1 MAEPAATGLLLLAL
15 SAPGAAPAPW
25 TFAGLPQQAMPA
37 TRFAV
42 EPVGPAGAAQAGLAL
57 RVEAQASYG
66 NLLYTLPAEQGALA
80 AGRLRWTWRVD
91 QPLAAPD
98 LRRKAGDDAAL
109 KVCAMFD
116 MPLDRVPFVERQ
128 LLRLAASRLGQAIPA
143 ATLCWVWDPSL
154 PRETLLPNAH
164 SRRLRF
170 ITLGGKPGQ
179 WESEERDLASD
190 FQRAFG
196 EESAELPPLRALAI
210 GADADNTAGHSIGWV
225 RQLQWL
231 PPR

>member
-15 SAPGAAPAPW
+15 AASGPAPAPW
-25 TFAGLPQQAMPA
+25 TFAGLPQQRLPA
-37 TRFAV
+37 TLFEVQALAQQGQ
-42 EPVGPAGAAQAGLAL
+42 EAASLAL
-57 RVEAQASYG
+57 RVEARGSYG
-66 NLLYTLPAEQGALA
+66 NLLRELPAQQAQLA
-80 AGRLRWTWRVD
+80 QGRLLWSWRVE
-91 QPLAAPD
+91 QPLARAD
-98 LRRKAGDDAAL
+98 LRSKAGDDTAL

-116 MPLDRVPFVERQ
+116 MPPERVPFVERQ
-128 LLRLAASRLGQAIPA
+128 LLRLAESRLGQPIPA
-143 ATLCWVWDPSL
+143 ATLCWVWDPGQ

-170 ITLGGKPGQ
+170 ITLGGQPGQ
-179 WESEERDLASD
+179 WEHEERDLARD

-196 EESAELPPLRALAI
+196 DESAELPPLRAVAI

-225 RQLQWL
+225 RQLRWL